1 MVEVADIADIT
12 DVAEITEVVSMYIY
26 FPLISIN
33 KILMKPSTICEHVY
47 LITKKKKKKRRL
59 VKYL

>member
-47 LITKKKKKKRRL
+47 LITKKKEG
-59 VKYL
+59 